1 MKHASLNVAA
11 LAVMASL
18 ALVGCKKNEPANP
31 APAPTAPAPAPAPA
45 PEAVAV
51 QAVTVGTKAAA
62 DKSVA
67 AQAVIG
73 ARDPIIV
80 SVRTMGTAS
89 NVPVVARLTY
99 QDGQTAGEQNVTLNT
114 SGPDTTNITFSN
126 SNDWT
131 AGNYTANVSVN
142 GMQAGTAQQFQVR

>member
-18 ALVGCKKNEPANP
+18 ALVGCKKNEPVNPAP

-51 QAVTVGTKAAA
+51 QAVTVGTAAAA

-89 NVPVVARLTY
+89 NVLY
-99 QDGQTAGEQNVTLNT
+99 
-114 SGPDTTNITFSN
+114 
-126 SNDWT
+126 
-131 AGNYTANVSVN
+131 
-142 GMQAGTAQQFQVR
+142 AQKLPKELVWQSYPKVLQKHIAPMKII